1 MQGRSSVVIGLGA
14 IVGFVLLLVV
24 FALLLLPACA
34 VLVPLGLGTLGHCPG
49 EARAATEARLK
60 DLDGER
66 QRLEAEVGALSR
78 DLALRQCAVVPP
90 QPPAAPAPQSPSG
103 IDRDAWN
110 DRDIGAMEGCW
121 VLDSEY
127 IIRDRTTGAPSP
139 QQEWRVCFDAQGRG
153 TQSMQSQDG
162 TRCDGTITGTF
173 DAQGRLVMREP
184 GNLQCSGGVFI
195 YERETTC
202 TLNDRGEAV
211 CESRQP
217 ETGGSGTVRLKKDEE
232 N

>member
-1 MQGRSSVVIGLGA
+1 V
-14 IVGFVLLLVV
+14 
-24 FALLLLPACA
+24 
-34 VLVPLGLGTLGHCPG
+34 
-49 EARAATEARLK
+49 EARL
-60 DLDGER
+60 DQLDQER
-66 QRLEAEVGALSR
+66 RRLEADVGSLSR
-78 DLALRQCAVVPP
+78 DLATFQCPP
-90 QPPAAPAPQSPSG
+90 TPSVAEEPPAGQSPSG
-103 IDRDAWN
+103 IDMEAWN
-110 DRDIGAMEGCW
+110 DRDIAAMEGCW

-139 QQEWRVCFDAQGRG
+139 QQEWRVCFDGQGRG
-153 TQSMQSQDG
+153 TQAMQSEDG

-173 DAQGRLVMREP
+173 DPEGRLVMREP

-217 ETGGSGTVRLKKDEE
+217 ETGGAGTVRLKKDEA